1 MVFLLPLTP
10 FLLVC
15 VCVCVCVLHHGQAEA
30 AVEGSGDDFEMPA
43 GLELRLCPKCN
54 ARIEK
59 NEG

>member
-10 FLLVC
+10 FLLVR
-15 VCVCVCVLHHGQAEA
+15 VCVLHHGQAEA